1 MNRFGVFLL
10 LIGVFFLFIVT
21 ETFSA
26 ESSDTDTTVE
36 DSEKVVETDDKAK
49 TSFDLEEIS
58 VTASRKPEK
67 VL

>member
-1 MNRFGVFLL
+1 MNRVGIFLL

-26 ESSDTDTTVE
+26 ESSDTGTTVE

-49 TSFDLEEIS
+49 TPSSEKGQAANKEKEI
-58 VTASRKPEK
+58 KK
-67 VL
+67 K